1 MPSIE
6 TIMAVATAGFVLSA
20 SPGPS
25 MLYVL
30 SRSVGQSRV
39 AGLASALGLGLGGIL
54 LAIIAA
60 FGLAVIFRQSELIY
74 RVVTVAGAIYVI
86 YLGTQ
91 ILYEARQKGNAKYAE
106 LETVKHQ
113 KIVRIIY
120 QGVLVEALNPKTIL
134 FFMAFIPPFV
144 DSTRGDVIAQ
154 MLILG
159 VLVPLTAVPADLIV
173 AFAGG
178 SMAEWIRRNTAGASI
193 LNWAGGVVL
202 IGIGISFFVL
212 RL

>member
-178 SMAEWIRRNTAGASI
+178 SMAEWIRRNTTGASI